1 MSCFAQ
7 WYIFSCIKMIL
18 SASHK
23 IIYRDKTRQITTESA
38 VENARSRLNWELSK
52 RVVASSPAAR
62 LPCLRNTCLTCPRFS
77 PAQLA
82 QSQPLVLH
90 KLSSPCLFIEFALRV
105 TSLFVRASSN
115 LNCFLKV
122 DFDEGI
128 NLVKL
133 QQWIIIMQLEW
144 YNFPE

>member
-18 SASHK
+18 SASLT

-52 RVVASSPAAR
+52 RVVASSPTAR
-62 LPCLRNTCLTCPRFS
+62 LPCLRNTCLTCPSFS
-77 PAQLA
+77 PAHSA
-82 QSQPLVLH
+82 QSQSLVLD

-115 LNCFLKV
+115 LNCSKKL